1 MTLDEDKQV
10 LAAEYVLGTL
20 DAEERARV
28 DDMMRDDPDFAVLLG
43 GWERR
48 LGSLAALTASVE
60 PRALLWDKIRTAVV
74 AIESQR
80 VTTATTDAEAGPEKP
95 DEPGSEEAGPDATD
109 PDAIAPTTAAST
121 AVIPFDTTPS
131 AEIVILSQR
140 LRRTRTLA
148 AAIGAI
154 AALLLAFVGVRDFK
168 PEFLPPNL
176 RPATAPQVEPY
187 LAMLQKDGGEPAF
200 MLAVDPDKRRLSVR
214 RIGAEP
220 QQDKSYQL
228 WMVSSAYPAPRSLGV
243 IGADNQ
249 EMSLASYNKDAIESA
264 TYAVSLEPQGG
275 SPTGAP
281 TGPVMYS
288 GKLVARAS

>member
-28 DDMMRDDPDFAVLLG
+28 EDIMRDDPAFAVLLG

-48 LGSLAALTASVE
+48 LGSLAALTASIE
-60 PRALLWDKIRTAVV
+60 PRTALWDKIRSTVA
-74 AIESQR
+74 AIESER
-80 VTTATTDAEAGPEKP
+80 TTTATTDAEAAPQKT
-95 DEPGSEEAGPDATD
+95 DEPGSEEVRPAAAD
-109 PDAIAPTTAAST
+109 PDTIAPATAAST
-121 AVIPFDTTPS
+121 AVVPFDTTPS
-131 AEIVILSQR
+131 AEIVILSRR
-140 LRRTRTLA
+140 LRRARTVA

-176 RPATAPQVEPY
+176 RPAIAPQVEPY
-187 LAMLQKDGGEPAF
+187 LAMLQKDGSEPAF
-200 MLAVDPDKRRLSVR
+200 MLAVDPDKHRLSVR

-243 IGADNQ
+243 IGADTQ
-249 EMSLASYNKDAIESA
+249 DMSLASYNKDAIESA
-264 TYAVSLEPQGG
+264 TYAISLEPQGG

-288 GKLVARAS
+288 GKLVRRAS